1 MSDMLN
7 ERFADL
13 IKGQSIVLES
23 SDPMPTVKASVIPGE
38 GSEPSQI
45 SDVQTAKAGGKDPM
59 PTVQPSV
66 AIGQSSPTDLGGST
80 TTPHPHDEDG
90 EENPGAKASAPVGSK
105 AVQSDGT
112 AQTSNIH
119 DAGDQGKTPTIGT
132 DVAYGTSV
140 GSSVTY
146 PIKPSFEE
154 LDMSDDVAALTEG
167 TELSEEFADKAK
179 TIFESAV
186 KSRLKEEYTKLEEH
200 FEARLQEELEKVK
213 TDLSE
218 EVNGLVN
225 YGVNRWIESNQVAID
240 RGLKNEITEDFILGL
255 KNLFKEHYISIP
267 DEKID
272 VVEGMAEELR
282 EMETRL
288 NEQIERNVD
297 LNNRLSENQRVII
310 LNKVSEGL
318 ADTQKDKLSSL
329 AEGIKFE
336 SVEKFTHAVNTLK
349 ESYFPNTISKASEV
363 VNDSPTEESLS
374 VSPVMEQ
381 YAKAI
386 SRWK

>member
-7 ERFADL
+7 ERFEDL
-13 IKGQSIVLES
+13 IKGQSTVLES
-23 SDPMPTVKASVIPGE
+23 GDPMPTVTASVIPGE
-38 GSEPSQI
+38 GKEPSQI

-66 AIGQSSPTDLGGST
+66 AIGQSAPTDLGGTS
-80 TTPHPHDEDG
+80 TTPHENDDDG
-90 EENPGAKASAPVGSK
+90 EENPGAKAAAPVGAK

-112 AQTSNIH
+112 SQFANQH
-119 DAGDQGKTPTIGT
+119 DAGDQGTTPTVGA

-140 GSSVTY
+140 GPSVTY

-154 LDMSDDVAALTEG
+154 LDMSSDVAALTEG
-167 TELSEEFADKAK
+167 TELSEEFAEKAK

-200 FEARLQEELEKVK
+200 FEARLQEEVEKVK
-213 TDLSE
+213 SELSE
-218 EVNGLVN
+218 EVKGLVN
-225 YGVNRWIESNQVAID
+225 YGVNRWIEENQVAID

-255 KNLFKEHYISIP
+255 KNLFKEHYINLP
-267 DEKID
+267 DEKVD
-272 VVEGMAEELR
+272 VVEGMADELR

-288 NEQIERNVD
+288 NEQIERNVE

-318 ADTQKDKLSSL
+318 ADTQKDKLASL

-336 SVEKFTHAVNTLK
+336 SVEKFTQAVNTLK
-349 ESYFPNTISKASEV
+349 ESYFPTTISKASEV
-363 VNDSPTEESLS
+363 INDSPTEETLS
-374 VSPVMEQ
+374 VSPVMEH
-381 YAKAI
+381 YMKAI